1 MVNPIFSS
9 AEIRVPFFPSR
20 SISDIIPLPMDNV
33 RKLILAISLVLIATG
48 LITLGLNLFLP
59 GSVNVSWPLAVI
71 MLAVVFFVLVRA
83 LKTRW
88 PGSAWLFIPGGA
100 LLALGLVFLV
110 NVLTRDW
117 VAWAYAWLLVLA
129 GIGWGML
136 MTGRSFHWPEWVHL
150 TGLSLVVGGITLAVL
165 FGAIA
170 GGRFLLV
177 ISPILLV
184 AGGVAVWW
192 LRPEQL
198 LPPRLLARLRPA
210 PANVPTSSS
219 VLPTS
224 LPGPEALA
232 EPLSARE
239 LEVLRL
245 IEAGLS
251 NQQIAERLTVA
262 PSTVKTHINN
272 IYGKLGTESRVQA
285 LKKAHDL
292 GLLPGTM

>member
-1 MVNPIFSS
+1 
-9 AEIRVPFFPSR
+9 
-20 SISDIIPLPMDNV
+20 MDNA
-33 RKLILAISLVLIATG
+33 RKLILAISLILIATG
-48 LITLGLNLFLP
+48 VITLGLNLFLP
-59 GSVNVSWPLAVI
+59 GSANVSWPLAVI
-71 MLAVVFFVLVRA
+71 MLAVVFFILVQA
-83 LKTRW
+83 LKSRW
-88 PGSAWLFIPGGA
+88 RGSAFLYLPGA
-100 LLALGLVFLV
+100 TLLALGLVFLV

-117 VAWAYAWLLVLA
+117 AAWAYAWLLVVA
-129 GIGWGML
+129 GIGWGVL
-136 MTGRSFHWPEWVHL
+136 MVGRSFHWPEWVHL
-150 TGLSLVVGGITLAVL
+150 TGLCLVVGGITLAVL

-198 LPPRLLARLRPA
+198 LPPRLLAKLRPA
-210 PANVPTSSS
+210 PANTPTSSFAMPS
-219 VLPTS
+219 T

-245 IEAGLS
+245 IETGLS

-272 IYGKLGTESRVQA
+272 IYGKLGTKSRVQA
-285 LKKAHDL
+285 LKKARDL